1 METGVARTD
10 VDLES
15 YVEELEARLGKSREM
30 MRVVLNK
37 AKNDPKRVVLA
48 EGDDEKMI
56 RAAAQIV
63 DQGIAEPVLIGDR
76 DRITA
81 IAETL
86 GLDFAPEI
94 VDPEEGDLAV
104 YADRL
109 YELRKRKGVT
119 RHEAGNLVKDGNYL
133 GSVMVETGDADAMLT
148 GLTNHYPSA
157 LRGAAAGRR
166 DRAGGRLRRRRLHA
180 DVQEPCRLLCRRDR
194 QHRPRRGRPRRNHA
208 SHRRPGPPV
217 QRRTARGD
225 AVVL

>member
-86 GLDFAPEI
+86 GLDFAP
-94 VDPEEGDLAV
+94 
-104 YADRL
+104 RSS
-109 YELRKRKGVT
+109 T
-119 RHEAGNLVKDGNYL
+119 
-133 GSVMVETGDADAMLT
+133 
-148 GLTNHYPSA
+148 
-157 LRGAAAGRR
+157 
-166 DRAGGRLRRRRLHA
+166 RRRATWRSTPTGCTNSGSA
-180 DVQEPCRLLCRRDR
+180 RASRAT
-194 QHRPRRGRPRRNHA
+194 RPVT
-208 SHRRPGPPV
+208 SSK
-217 QRRTARGD
+217 TATTSG
-225 AVVL
+225 A